1 MRSLPIV
8 TRIVRLSSGSTA
20 ADSLT
25 LVANVTICVIC
36 PYFIQLSGF
45 FTTVKFMDS
54 AGWLPSSLTRP
65 TEGFGAYSKLF
76 LFLITF
82 SYIDFGSLSPVHI
95 PTVFSPPLAVL
106 SVSQLGG
113 IGLWIGLGRSVLS
126 ESYRAN

>member
-54 AGWLPSSLTRP
+54 AGWLSFALTLHP
-65 TEGFGAYSKLF
+65 EGFL
-76 LFLITF
+76 
-82 SYIDFGSLSPVHI
+82 DHPI
-95 PTVFSPPLAVL
+95 PDSSVL
-106 SVSQLGG
+106 
-113 IGLWIGLGRSVLS
+113 IGL
-126 ESYRAN
+126 NNF